1 MTQVMEPIRQV
12 TADKKISLSRIMVLT
27 DFSGVSDLALRYA
40 VALARR
46 YEAKIYLTHIISPAS
61 YQLAEPG
68 LAEITYA
75 RMRQAAEEGLGDV
88 LISGKLRDVEHTTL
102 LMEGTFWPTVERLVR
117 ENAIDLLVT
126 GTHGRGQM
134 KKMILGSVAEEVFR
148 QADCAVLTVGP
159 HVKTDAPHEVQLR
172 NILFATDFGPG
183 ATRAAEY
190 AFSLAQEHEARV
202 TALHAVHDSTAAYSE
217 ETEARLRQV
226 SIARMRQ
233 FVRPECEDWC
243 KTEFRVSFGDAAE
256 EILQQARE
264 TGADLIV
271 MGAKTRTSLA
281 GHVPL
286 TVAYNV
292 AAKAT
297 CPVLT
302 VRG

>member
-159 HVKTDAPHEVQLR
+159 HVKTEAPHEVQLR

>member
-1 MTQVMEPIRQV
+1 MSPVMEAVHEVR
-12 TADKKISLSRIMVLT
+12 ASKKLALTNIMVLT

-40 VALARR
+40 VALAHR
-46 YEAKIYLTHIISPAS
+46 YESKIFLTHVVSPDS

-68 LAEITYA
+68 LAEITYQ
-75 RMRQAAEEGLGDV
+75 RLRQGAEKGMVDILV
-88 LISGKLRDVEHTTL
+88 SGVLRDVEHTTL
-102 LMEGTFWPTVERLVR
+102 LIDGNITPTVQRLIR
-117 ENAIDLLVT
+117 ELHIDLVVT

-134 KKMILGSVAEEVFR
+134 KKMLLGSVAEEVFR

-159 HVKTDAPHEVQLR
+159 HVKNEAPHEIDLK

-183 ATRAAEY
+183 AARAAEY

-202 TALHAVHDSTAAYSE
+202 TAVHVAE
-217 ETEARLRQV
+217 ESVAHTPEGEKRVCQV
-226 SIARMRQ
+226 AIDRMKR
-233 FVRPECEDWC
+233 FVSPDCDDWC
-243 KTEFRVSFGDAAE
+243 KTEFRVPFGE
-256 EILQQARE
+256 PVHEILQQAAS
-264 TGADLIV
+264 THADLIV

>member
-1 MTQVMEPIRQV
+1 MTQVMEPLRAVQ
-12 TADKKISLSRIMVLT
+12 ADKKISLARIMVLT
-27 DFSGVSDLALRYA
+27 DFSPVSDLALQYA
-40 VALARR
+40 IALARR
-46 YEAKIYLTHIISPAS
+46 YESKIYLTHIISPAS

-68 LAEITYA
+68 LAEITYQ
-75 RMRQAAEEGLGDV
+75 RLRQAAEEGMGDILV
-88 LISGKLRDVEHTTL
+88 SGRLRDVQHTTL
-102 LMEGTFWPTVERLVR
+102 FVEGNIWPTVARLIH
-117 ENAIDLLVT
+117 EYQIDLLVT

-134 KKMILGSVAEEVFR
+134 KKVLLGSVSEEVFR

-159 HVKTDAPHEVQLR
+159 HVKDEAPHDVELK

-183 ATRAAEY
+183 AARAAEY

-202 TALHAVHDSTAAYSE
+202 TAFHALLESRAHTREGE
-217 ETEARLRQV
+217 ERLREISV
-226 SIARMRQ
+226 ARMKQ

-243 KTEFRVSFGDAAE
+243 KTEFRVSFGEAAE
-256 EILQQARE
+256 EILHQARE
-264 TGADLIV
+264 TNADLIV
-271 MGAKTRTSLA
+271 MGAKTVTSLA
-281 GHVPL
+281 GHMPL

>member
-27 DFSGVSDLALRYA
+27 DFSGVSDLALQYA

-46 YEAKIYLTHIISPAS
+46 YEAKIFLTHIISPAS

-68 LAEITYA
+68 LAELTYA
-75 RMRQAAEEGLGDV
+75 RMRQAAEEGLGDI

-102 LMEGTFWPTVERLVR
+102 LMEGTFWPTVDQLVR
-117 ENAIDLLVT
+117 EYAIDLLVT

-159 HVKTDAPHEVQLR
+159 HVRSEAPHEVQLR

-202 TALHAVHDSTAAYSE
+202 TALHAVHDASAAYSE
-217 ETEARLRQV
+217 EAEARLRQV

-281 GHVPL
+281 GHMPL

>member
-1 MTQVMEPIRQV
+1 MTQVMEPLRAVQ
-12 TADKKISLSRIMVLT
+12 ADKKISLARIMVLT
-27 DFSGVSDLALRYA
+27 DFSAVSDLALQYA
-40 VALARR
+40 IALARR
-46 YEAKIYLTHIISPAS
+46 YESKIYLTHIISPAS

-68 LAEITYA
+68 LAELTYQ
-75 RMRQAAEEGLGDV
+75 RLRQAAEEGMGDILV
-88 LISGKLRDVEHTTL
+88 SGRLRDVQHTTVFV
-102 LMEGTFWPTVERLVR
+102 EGNIWPTVARLIH
-117 ENAIDLLVT
+117 EYQIDLLVT

-134 KKMILGSVAEEVFR
+134 KKMLLGSVSEEVFR

-159 HVKTDAPHEVQLR
+159 HVKDEAPHEVELK

-183 ATRAAEY
+183 AARAAEY
-190 AFSLAQEHEARV
+190 AFSLGQEHEARV
-202 TALHAVHDSTAAYSE
+202 TAFHALLESPAHTREGE
-217 ETEARLRQV
+217 ERLREI
-226 SIARMRQ
+226 SIARMKQ

-243 KTEFRVSFGDAAE
+243 KTEFRVSFGEAAE
-256 EILQQARE
+256 EILHQARE
-264 TGADLIV
+264 TNADLIV